1 MKKIFTLAG
10 LATAAIML
18 VSCGDTGNTQKST
31 ENETSEAKE
40 IEIKTFDYNVNGVHF
55 NMIQV
60 AEGSFSMGRT
70 DEQSED
76 LADDDELPVHNVK
89 LSSFAIGETEV
100 TNELWAAV
108 MGTELV
114 AGTEKLPVVNVSWNQ
129 IQEFIPRLNEM
140 TGTKF
145 RMPTEAEWEF
155 AARGG
160 ICDDLTPFSGSSSVE
175 DVAWLWTNSGDST
188 FTAEDEDWNTELIDA
203 NNCHIHEVATKDP
216 NELGLYDMS
225 GNAWEWCSDWYG
237 LYRAEDQTNPQGPAE
252 GSNKVIRG
260 GGYYA
265 PSVYCRVANRA
276 DFAPDFAGNFIGF
289 RLAI

>member
-55 NMIQV
+55 NMVQV

-237 LYRAEDQTNPQGPAE
+237 PYCDKDQTNPQGPQKAATKSSE
-252 GSNKVIRG
+252 
-260 GGYYA
+260 A
-265 PSVYCRVANRA
+265 A
-276 DFAPDFAGNFIGF
+276 DITPRQSIAA
-289 RLAI
+289 